1 MSSSAPVSERSVRI
15 HIDREAHESPNPTT
29 GGALYALGNVPA
41 NRELFREVEGDREDE
56 AVPRNDAVV
65 HLSEDEHFYSERE
78 FDIIVNTRKKD
89 VTKPKLTFGE
99 VVRLAYDPVPTGP
112 NILFTITYRHG
123 PRQNPE
129 GEMLEGQTVR
139 LKNGM
144 VFNVKHTDRS

>member
-1 MSSSAPVSERSVRI
+1 MVEHIVRI
-15 HIDREAHESPNPTT
+15 HIDQERYDSPTPTT
-29 GGALYALGNVPA
+29 GLALYALGNVPA
-41 NRELFREVEGDREDE
+41 NQELFREVQGNREDE
-56 AVPRNDAVV
+56 EVPRTDAVV
-65 HLSEDEHFYSERE
+65 HLAEDEHLYSVRE

-89 VTKPKLTFGE
+89 VTKPKLSLDE